1 MISLSFDRT
10 SLSLSPLVITNN
22 PHGTTLHLPEEGL
35 VWPSFGTRYTRT
47 PSSAYES
54 GNGDLLAAVREATE
68 LPLTVYA
75 QGDSGAATEAAC
87 AELEAAVAQWSYELT
102 LTVDSVA
109 HVYTAE
115 LVLDVP
121 WGPVDSGM
129 VAAHMARTS
138 FSIPLNP

>member
-1 MISLSFDRT
+1 MISLTFDRT
-10 SLSLSPLVITNN
+10 SLSLSPLVITNA
-22 PHGTTLHLPEEGL
+22 PTDDGLYLPEDGL
-35 VWPSFGTRYTRT
+35 VWPAFGTRYTRA
-47 PSSAYES
+47 PDSVFEGGSL
-54 GNGDLLAAVREATE
+54 LLAAVAEATE

-75 QGDSGAATEAAC
+75 KGASGAATDAYKATF
-87 AELEAAVAQWSYELT
+87 EAAVAQWSYDLT

-109 HVYTAE
+109 HAYSAE
-115 LVLDVP
+115 IVLGVP